1 MKAWPW
7 IAGLGGAA
15 LIAAMSLVQFRGE
28 VAMASEVEQAD
39 WAAAEDAVPADPL
52 KQAYFGELHLH
63 TNHSFDS
70 FIFGNPLGPDEAYRF
85 SQGEPVKFYGG
96 QMRQIDRPLDFVAV
110 TDHAEFLGELWL
122 CTTPGSEVYDT
133 EMCASMRANNMAA
146 FSKLATSVT
155 ARKRMAD
162 VCHENGEL
170 CVATA
175 GSLWTQVRLTANR
188 YYKPGKFTTLIGYEF
203 SANAPTAKFANMG
216 NKTKAD
222 VPGMLHRNV
231 IFRSDVVPDRAFS
244 AYDGSGEDMHKWM
257 EANCTGACRVLAI
270 PHNINYSWGRFFW
283 DGRNSDGTPWAKE
296 ILERRARVE
305 PLIEIFQIK
314 GSSECMAGVG
324 LTDEECGFE
333 NAVSACQPG
342 KEDGCA
348 SSNAFVRNGLVK
360 GLKVEDEMGV
370 NPFKYGIIAATD
382 SHNGNPGDTRESSF
396 AGHLGGQDSTLGK
409 RLGYIDAVGP
419 DGRHEKARKFG
430 FTMYNPGGL
439 AGVWAQKNTRGAI
452 WDALHSRETF
462 GTSGTRIRVRFFG
475 SFAYPGDLHRR
486 PRMLATAYVKGV
498 PMGGDL
504 KAAGN
509 SKAPRFVVQ
518 ALRDPQSA
526 PLQKIQIVK
535 GWVENGELKS
545 RTFDVVC
552 SDGIRPDRKTGLC
565 ADNSAMV
572 DPATCTPAT
581 GKGAAQLA
589 TTWADP
595 AFDAGKRA
603 VYYVRVLENPTCR
616 WSARDSLKLGVPHD
630 PKWSAAIRERAWTS
644 PIWYSPR

>member
-1 MKAWPW
+1 MKALPW

-15 LIAAMSLVQFRGE
+15 VLTAAALAQFGGGPAKASD
-28 VAMASEVEQAD
+28 VAPPD

-70 FIFGNPLGPDEAYRF
+70 FIFGNPIGPDEAYRF
-85 SQGEPVKFYGG
+85 AQGEPVTFYGG
-96 QMRQIDRPLDFVAV
+96 ITRQLDRPLDFAAV
-110 TDHAEFLGELWL
+110 TDHAEFLGELRL
-122 CTTPGSEVYDT
+122 CTTPGSEVYGTD
-133 EMCASMRANNMAA
+133 MCASMRANNMAA
-146 FSKLATSVT
+146 FSRLATSVT

-162 VCHENGEL
+162 VCGENGDN

-175 GSLWTQVRLTANR
+175 DSLWTQVRLTANR
-188 YYKPGKFTTLIGYEF
+188 HYQPGRFTTLIGYEF
-203 SANAPTAKFANMG
+203 SANAPTARFTNMD

-283 DGRNSDGTPWAKE
+283 DGRNSDGTPWTKE
-296 ILERRARVE
+296 IVQRRARME
-305 PLIEIFQIK
+305 PLVEIFQIK

-333 NAVSACQPG
+333 NAVAACEPG
-342 KEDGCA
+342 EEDGCA
-348 SSNAFVRNGLVK
+348 SANAMVRNGLVK
-360 GLKVEDEMGV
+360 GLKVEDEIGV
-370 NPFKYGIIAATD
+370 NPFKYGFVAATD
-382 SHNGNPGDTRESSF
+382 THNGNPGDTRED
-396 AGHLGGQDSTLGK
+396 AYPGHLGSQDSTMGK
-409 RLGYIDAVGP
+409 RLGYLDAPGP

-439 AGVWAQKNTRGAI
+439 AGVWAPKNTRGAI
-452 WDALHSRETF
+452 WDALHGRETF
-462 GTSGTRIRVRFFG
+462 GTSGTRIKVRFFG
-475 SFAYPGDLHRR
+475 SFAYPSDLHRR
-486 PRMLATAYVKGV
+486 PDMLATAYAKGV

-504 KAAGN
+504 RTARKG
-509 SKAPRFVVQ
+509 KAPRFVVQ
-518 ALRDPQSA
+518 ATRDPESA
-526 PLQKIQIVK
+526 PLQKVQIVK

-545 RTFDVVC
+545 RTFDVAC
-552 SDGIRPDRKTGLC
+552 SDGIRPDRRTGLC
-565 ADNSAMV
+565 ADNGAKV
-572 DPATCTPAT
+572 DPKTCAPAT
-581 GKGAAQLA
+581 GKGAAQLSA
-589 TTWADP
+589 TWTDP
-595 AFDAGKRA
+595 AFEAGKRA

-616 WSARDSLKLGVPHD
+616 WSARDSLKLGVAHD

-644 PIWYSPR
+644 PIWYSPN

>member
-7 IAGLGGAA
+7 LAGMGAAGLFGSLVLMQLGGATA
-15 LIAAMSLVQFRGE
+15 K
-28 VAMASEVEQAD
+28 ASDVEQPD
-39 WAAAEDAVPADPL
+39 WAGAEAAVPENPL
-52 KQAYFGELHLH
+52 KDAYFGELHLH

-85 SQGEPVKFYGG
+85 AQGEPVKFYGG
-96 QMRQIDRPLDFVAV
+96 QTRQLDRPLDFAAV
-110 TDHAEFLGELWL
+110 TDHAEFLGELRL
-122 CTTPGSEVYDT
+122 CTTPGSEVYET
-133 EMCASMRANNMAA
+133 EMCASMRANNMAS
-146 FSKLATSVT
+146 FSRLATSVT
-155 ARKRMAD
+155 ARKRMVD

-175 GSLWTQVRLTANR
+175 DSLWTQVRLTANR
-188 YYKPGKFTTLIGYEF
+188 HYKPGKFTTLIGYEF
-203 SANAPTAKFANMG
+203 SANAPTAKFTNMD

-244 AYDGSGEDMHKWM
+244 AYDGTGEDMHKWM

-283 DGRNSDGTPWAKE
+283 DGRNSDGTPWTKE
-296 ILERRARVE
+296 VLERRARVE

-333 NAVSACQPG
+333 NAVAACQPG
-342 KEDGCA
+342 EEDGCA
-348 SSNAFVRNGLVK
+348 SGNAFVRTGLVK
-360 GLKVEDEMGV
+360 GLKVEAEMGV

-382 SHNGNPGDTRESSF
+382 SHNGNPGDTRED
-396 AGHLGGQDSTLGK
+396 AYPGHLGGQDATMGK
-409 RLGYIDAVGP
+409 RLGYLDAPGT
-419 DGRHEKARKFG
+419 DGKHQKAKKFG

-439 AGVWAQKNTRGAI
+439 AGVWAPKNTRGEI
-452 WDALHSRETF
+452 WDALQRRETF
-462 GTSGTRIRVRFFG
+462 GTSGTRIKVRFFG
-475 SFAYPGDLHRR
+475 SFAYPSDLHRR
-486 PRMLATAYVKGV
+486 RDMLATAYAQGV

-504 KAAGN
+504 KGAG
-509 SKAPRFVVQ
+509 KAKSPRFVVQ
-518 ALRDPQSA
+518 ATRDPQSA
-526 PLQKIQIVK
+526 PLQKIQIIK
-535 GWVENGELKS
+535 GWVENGALKS

-552 SDGIRPDRKTGLC
+552 SDGIKPDRKTDMC
-565 ADNSAMV
+565 ADNGAKV
-572 DPATCTPAT
+572 DLETCAPAP
-581 GKGAAQLA
+581 GKGAAQLSA
-589 TTWADP
+589 TWNDP

-616 WSARDSLKLGVPHD
+616 WSQRDSLKLGVPHD
-630 PKWSAAIRERAWTS
+630 SKWSAAIKERAWTS
-644 PIWYSPR
+644 PIWYSPN

>member
-1 MKAWPW
+1 MKALPL

-15 LIAAMSLVQFRGE
+15 LFTVVALAQFGG
-28 VAMASEVEQAD
+28 APAKASGVEPTD
-39 WAAAEDAVPADPL
+39 WTAAEDAVPADPL

-70 FIFGNPLGPDEAYRF
+70 FIFGNPIGPNEAYRF
-85 SQGEPVKFYGG
+85 AQGEPVTFYGG
-96 QMRQIDRPLDFVAV
+96 MTRQLDRPLDFAAV
-110 TDHAEFLGELWL
+110 TDHAEFLGELRL
-122 CTTPGSEVYDT
+122 CTSPGSEVYET

-146 FSKLATSVT
+146 FAKLATSVT

-162 VCHENGEL
+162 VCHEDGGL
-170 CVATA
+170 CIATA
-175 GSLWTQVRLTANR
+175 DSLWTQVRLTANR
-188 YYKPGKFTTLIGYEF
+188 HYKPGTFTTLIGYEF
-203 SANAPTAKFANMG
+203 SANAPTAKFTNMD

-244 AYDGSGEDMHKWM
+244 AYDGSGEDMHRWM

-283 DGRNSDGTPWAKE
+283 DGRNSDATPWSKE

-333 NAVSACQPG
+333 NAVAACQPG
-342 KEDGCA
+342 EEDGCA
-348 SSNAFVRNGLVK
+348 SANAMVRNGLVK
-360 GLKVEDEMGV
+360 GLKIEDEIGV
-370 NPFKYGIIAATD
+370 NPFKYGFIAATD
-382 SHNGNPGDTRESSF
+382 SHNGNPGDTREDVYP
-396 AGHLGGQDSTLGK
+396 GHLGGQDATMGK
-409 RLGYIDAVGP
+409 RLGYLDAPGP
-419 DGRHEKARKFG
+419 DGRHEKAKKFG

-439 AGVWAQKNTRGAI
+439 AGVWAPKNTRGAI
-452 WDALHSRETF
+452 WDALHRRETF
-462 GTSGTRIRVRFFG
+462 GTSGTRIKVRFFG

-486 PRMLATAYVKGV
+486 PDMVSMAYAKGV

-504 KAAGN
+504 KGAG
-509 SKAPRFVVQ
+509 KGRAPRFVVQ
-518 ALRDPQSA
+518 ATRDPESA
-526 PLQKIQIVK
+526 PLQKVQIVK

-552 SDGIRPDRKTGLC
+552 SDGIRPDRRTGIC
-565 ADNSAMV
+565 ADNGAKV
-572 DPATCTPAT
+572 DPKTCTPVQA
-581 GKGAAQLA
+581 KGAAQLA
-589 TTWADP
+589 ATWTDP
-595 AFDAGKRA
+595 EFDASKRA

-616 WSARDSLKLGVPHD
+616 WSARDALKLDVPHA
-630 PKWSAAIRERAWTS
+630 PKFSAAIRERAWTS
-644 PIWYSPR
+644 PIWYSPS